1 MKQTKY
7 LFLMLVAVLF
17 AACSSDD
24 NDNGNSNKGEGEKTV
39 IAFDDFSSLINMSY
53 SAMIKQYPNPSMQFG
68 DFYIYEDV
76 KPNVETLTISVNPEL
91 QTVYMVMEKLKEN
104 AYKEADI
111 DAYFKSKFKFI
122 RVEKQDEYDDDGNVV
137 GSTNRYTY
145 ANTAKEEDATLVITL
160 TGNDL
165 VTYSNPKNEPVIP
178 DGPTLDDMTP
188 AEAVNAFM
196 LADQEE
202 VDEEYPGVFSDMA
215 GMYACFMADNPWLA
229 GIALVEEEGIYTT
242 IVLLYNED
250 LGDDDVV
257 DYYTEQGYT
266 CTKTGT
272 NDDGDDEYTFT
283 GEWNTI
289 SYCAGRGEVTYTGE
303 ALD

>member
-24 NDNGNSNKGEGEKTV
+24 NDNGNSNKGEGEKAV

-68 DFYIYEDV
+68 DFYIYENV

-91 QTVYMVMEKLKEN
+91 QSVYMVMEKLKEN

-165 VTYSNPKNEPVIP
+165 VSYSNPKNEPAVP

-188 AEAVNAFM
+188 EEAVSAFL

-215 GMYACFMADNPWLA
+215 GMYACFMEDNPWLA
-229 GIALVEEEGIYTT
+229 GIALVEEDGIYTKV
-242 IVLLYNED
+242 ILLYNED

-257 DYYTEQGYT
+257 AYYEEEGYN

-272 NDDGDDEYTFT
+272 NDDGDDEYIFIS
-283 GEWNTI
+283 EWYTI
-289 SYCAGRGEVTYTGE
+289 TYCAGRSEVIFTGE
-303 ALD
+303 ID